1 LINRADVVVYDRLV
15 SDDVMRMVPAGVSR
29 IFAGKE
35 TGNHP
40 VPQHEINDTLV
51 RLARAGRKVVRLK
64 GGDPFVFGRGAEEA
78 LYLAERGIDFE
89 IVPGITSATACTSYA
104 GIPLTHR
111 DYAQSVIFITGH
123 GRKGKLLE
131 KEIARQY
138 GGNRNAT
145 LVVFMGVGRLRQI
158 MAALIDGGMS
168 RDTPVALIERG
179 TTSDQRRVLTTVGR
193 ASIDAVDTD
202 LAAPALIVIGK
213 VVELAGRLD
222 WFVPAARYD
231 EECAQSGS

>member
-1 LINRADVVVYDRLV
+1 MVYDRLV

-158 MAALIDGGMS
+158 MAALIEGGMS

-179 TTSDQRRVLTTVGR
+179 TTADQRRVLTAVGR
-193 ASIDAVDTD
+193 ASIDAVEAE

-222 WFVPAARYD
+222 WFVPAPRYD